1 MLQIFHEAK
10 GVSHCRS
17 LKRVICSGEAL
28 PYELQKGFFAH
39 LTAELHNLYGPTEA
53 AVDVTYWACQ
63 RDGSHPVVPIGRPV
77 ANTQIYIL
85 DSCLQPVPI
94 GVSGELHIGG
104 VQVARGYL
112 NRPELTAEK
121 FIPDPFFPS
130 EGGAGQGGVL
140 YKTGDKARY
149 LPDGS
154 IEYLGRF
161 DHQVK
166 IRGFR
171 IELGEIEAILAQHP
185 GLKETI
191 VMAQDI
197 KQAPQQKVLV
207 AYFVPLSGQ
216 QPTVENLRAFL
227 SKKLPDYMIPAAFV
241 RLEAIPLTPNGK
253 ANRRALPLPDLA
265 RPLLEQIYV
274 APRNETEVELT
285 NIWSDVLRIE
295 RVGIY
300 DNFFELGGHSLL
312 ATQAIARIQQKFQID
327 LPLHTLFE
335 APTIA
340 TFAERVAQRE
350 IEQFDPETLAQLLT
364 TLEEE

>member
-1 MLQIFHEAK
+1 
-10 GVSHCRS
+10 
-17 LKRVICSGEAL
+17 
-28 PYELQKGFFAH
+28 
-39 LTAELHNLYGPTEA
+39 
-53 AVDVTYWACQ
+53 
-63 RDGSHPVVPIGRPV
+63 
-77 ANTQIYIL
+77 
-85 DSCLQPVPI
+85 
-94 GVSGELHIGG
+94 
-104 VQVARGYL
+104 
-112 NRPELTAEK
+112 
-121 FIPDPFFPS
+121 
-130 EGGAGQGGVL
+130 
-140 YKTGDKARY
+140 
-149 LPDGS
+149 
-154 IEYLGRF
+154 
-161 DHQVK
+161 
-166 IRGFR
+166 
-171 IELGEIEAILAQHP
+171 
-185 GLKETI
+185 
-191 VMAQDI
+191 MAQDI

-207 AYFVPLSGQ
+207 AYFVPISGQ

-327 LPLHTLFE
+327 LPLYTLFE
-335 APTIA
+335 APTVA